1 VFDEAFRD
9 LLRSL
14 RAHPDWLEELRA
26 VILTEEL
33 LALPGRFTAL
43 EQRQDRTEQ
52 RQVGTEQRQD
62 RLEQRH
68 VGTEQRQDRMEQ
80 QLRRIDDR
88 LAALEGESVER
99 RYRDHGPGYFGR
111 IARRVRPVSRR
122 DRDDLLDAMEDD
134 GRLRAAE
141 ADQIRLADAIFTAR
155 RGDVT
160 VYLLVEASRTVG
172 ADDVRRAA
180 DRAALLA
187 RSGVPTLPVV
197 AGTGV
202 ARRRGGPGAGS
213 RGVGRHQRVGAGTGC
228 LADAHR
234 SARRVQPA
242 EVVEH
247 GGGERLG
254 GRRHREVR

>member
-52 RQVGTEQRQD
+52 RQD
-62 RLEQRH
+62 RMEQRH

-111 IARRVRPVSRR
+111 IARRVRLVSRR

-160 VYLLVEASRTVG
+160 VYLLVEASSTVG

-202 ARRRGGPGAGS
+202 PDDVATQALAAGVWVVTNGS
-213 RGVGRHQRVGAGTGC
+213 V
-228 LADAHR
+228 LE
-234 SARRVQPA
+234 PA
-242 EVVEH
+242 A
-247 GGGERLG
+247 
-254 GRRHREVR
+254 